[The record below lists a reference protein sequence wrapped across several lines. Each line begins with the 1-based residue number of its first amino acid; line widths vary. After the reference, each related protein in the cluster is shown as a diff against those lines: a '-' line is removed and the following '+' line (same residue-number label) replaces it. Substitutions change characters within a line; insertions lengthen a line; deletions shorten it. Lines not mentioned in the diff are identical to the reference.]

1 MKDTYPSA
9 CIQILS
15 SRWRAVPFAVRSIN
29 KLANPGNYPFMVH
42 YFDDIYKSKLL
53 RKALSSVASA
63 DVRFLEVPYSSPCHV
78 PEAEMFYNRTEFEY
92 VRRSFGINRKG
103 YLHMCNFIIN
113 MYRYENTSIHDYD
126 YLRVYDDEAG
136 YLQKIPFEPAKFIC
150 DNDIELAALFYD
162 YRLKDGKPHAGH
174 IATKHKLFE
183 FLTYYLD
190 KYQIKPKS
198 KELVDCLA
206 HPDPEYQFH
215 FLKWADSYVMK
226 TSIFKS
232 SEWRRWVKEI
242 NDHGGVY
249 KYRWGDNEV
258 YTLFGLMHYEYGV
271 YDLGFV
277 NDGFHHQSKYRR
289 MQDIAPSIK
298 HIDY

>member
-1 MKDTYPSA
+1 MKHIYPST

-15 SRWRAVPFAVRSIN
+15 SRWRAVPFAIRSIN
-29 KLANPGNYPFMVH
+29 KMANPGNYPFMIH
-42 YFDDIYKSKLL
+42 YFDDIYQSQFL
-53 RKALSSVASA
+53 RKAVSSFASA
-63 DVRFLEVPYSSPCHV
+63 DINFLEIPYTSPASV
-78 PEAEMFYNRTEFEY
+78 SEAEMFYNRTEFEY
-92 VRRSFGINRKG
+92 VRNSFSIKRKG

-113 MYRYENTSIHDYD
+113 MYRYQNTLIHNYD

-136 YLQKIPFEPAKFIC
+136 YQKKIPFEPAKYIYE
-150 DNDIELAALFYD
+150 NDIELAALFYD

-190 KYQIKPKS
+190 KYKIKPKS
-198 KELVDCLA
+198 KELSDCLVA
-206 HPDPEYQFH
+206 KDPSYQFH
-215 FLKWADSYVMK
+215 YLKWADSYVMK
-226 TSIFKS
+226 TSIFES
-232 SEWRRWVKEI
+232 LDWQRWVKEI
-242 NDHGGVY
+242 NAQGGVY
-249 KYRWGDNEV
+249 KYRWGDNEI

-277 NDGFHHQSKYRR
+277 NEGIHHQSKYRR